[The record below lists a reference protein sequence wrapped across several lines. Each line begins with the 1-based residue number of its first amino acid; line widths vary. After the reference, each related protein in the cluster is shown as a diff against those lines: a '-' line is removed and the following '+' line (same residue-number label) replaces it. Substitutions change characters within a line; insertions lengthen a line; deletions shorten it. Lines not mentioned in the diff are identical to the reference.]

1 MAANPTE
8 GTAVTSHPPQD
19 QGTSL
24 ILSARVT
31 AQLSGCYFKAGE
43 VPRFSI
49 ERHLKNIQYGATA
62 VPQQLGPGNCS
73 QGIPNSIAG
82 YFRAPPCLQLWQ
94 GYVTSL
100 KSIQNYSPSWVRIK
114 VTLTT
119 LCLLK
124 LLRKKLARKGGNP
137 AVSILGEGE
146 KIAQK

>member
-1 MAANPTE
+1 MAANPAE

-31 AQLSGCYFKAGE
+31 AQLSVWYFKAGE

-49 ERHLKNIQYGATA
+49 ERHLKNIHYGATV
-62 VPQQLGPGNCS
+62 VPQQPGPWDCS
-73 QGIPNSIAG
+73 QDIPNSKAE

-100 KSIQNYSPSWVRIK
+100 KSI
-114 VTLTT
+114 
-119 LCLLK
+119 
-124 LLRKKLARKGGNP
+124 
-137 AVSILGEGE
+137 
-146 KIAQK
+146 